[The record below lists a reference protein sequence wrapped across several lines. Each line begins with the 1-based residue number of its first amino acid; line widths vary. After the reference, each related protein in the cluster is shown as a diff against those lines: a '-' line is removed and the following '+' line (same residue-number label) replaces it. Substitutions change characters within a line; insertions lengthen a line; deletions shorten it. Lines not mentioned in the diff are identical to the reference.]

1 MDEQRICSSVFAPGC
16 ERMLRA
22 PTWCHPDEWIVDY
35 GRRTGPSLRKDLPE
49 HFLRTLAA
57 SPASDIRVAVLAH
70 PDTPVDLVDRMLD
83 DRASDVRRSAV
94 GRTTDV
100 VALRSAA
107 RDEWTIRH
115 AVASNPNTPADLLE
129 ALSRDRD
136 QHVRV
141 AVVLN
146 PSTPRRLVDAA
157 VGSKLDH
164 VRWWAL
170 QRTTSQKLMRG
181 AAASADTE
189 NRSWLA
195 GNPNLPLDVLTAL
208 ATDPSHGIRYRVATN
223 PICPPEL
230 RERLVATLDPG
241 PA

>member
-1 MDEQRICSSVFAPGC
+1 MSG
-16 ERMLRA
+16 
-22 PTWCHPDEWIVDY
+22 
-35 GRRTGPSLRKDLPE
+35 
-49 HFLRTLAA
+49 TLCRPVQECG
-57 SPASDIRVAVLAH
+57 SPF
-70 PDTPVDLVDRMLD
+70 
-83 DRASDVRRSAV
+83 
-94 GRTTDV
+94 
-100 VALRSAA
+100 
-107 RDEWTIRH
+107 
-115 AVASNPNTPADLLE
+115 
-129 ALSRDRD
+129 

-170 QRTTSQKLMRG
+170 HRTTGQKLMRS
-181 AAASADTE
+181 AAASAGTE

-208 ATDPSHGIRYRVATN
+208 ATDPSQGIRYKVATN